1 LLQVY
6 SANEEKGI
14 GVLLVDDRPT
24 VRRGLRMWLE
34 VEPEVSV
41 VGEAA
46 DGEEAVSLA
55 EKLRPDVVLMDVK
68 MPGVD
73 GIEATGKLQAVDPC
87 IAVVILSLYDDIDT
101 RARARNA
108 GAAAFVAKHRI
119 KPELLVTIRR
129 LTLTQGGA
137 P

>member
-1 LLQVY
+1 MQLY
-6 SANEEKGI
+6 SANKEKGI
-14 GVLLVDDRPT
+14 EVLLVDDQQA

-34 VEPEVSV
+34 IEPDVSV

-46 DGEEAVSLA
+46 DGEAAVSLA
-55 EKLRPDVVLMDVK
+55 EKLHPDVVLMDVK

-73 GIEATGKLQAVDPC
+73 GIEATGKLQTVDPC

-101 RARARNA
+101 RARVRNA
-108 GAAAFVAKHRI
+108 GAAAFVAKHRM

-129 LTLTQGGA
+129 LTLTQGGR

>member
-1 LLQVY
+1 LQVY
-6 SANEEKGI
+6 SANEKKDI
-14 GVLLVDDRPT
+14 GVLLVDDRPAM
-24 VRRGLRMWLE
+24 RRGLRMWLE
-34 VEPEVSV
+34 IEPEVSV

>member
-1 LLQVY
+1 MLQVY

-87 IAVVILSLYDDIDT
+87 IAVVILSLYDDTDT
-101 RARARNA
+101 RVRARNA

>member
-87 IAVVILSLYDDIDT
+87 IAVVILSLYDDTDTRT
-101 RARARNA
+101 RARHA

>member
-34 VEPEVSV
+34 IEPDVSV

-87 IAVVILSLYDDIDT
+87 IAVVILSLYDDTDT
-101 RARARNA
+101 RVRARNA
-108 GAAAFVAKHRI
+108 GAAAFVAKHRM

-129 LTLTQGGA
+129 LTLTQGGR

>member
-1 LLQVY
+1 MQLY

-14 GVLLVDDRPT
+14 EVLLVDDQQA

-34 VEPEVSV
+34 IEPDVSV

-46 DGEEAVSLA
+46 DGEAAVSLA
-55 EKLRPDVVLMDVK
+55 EKLHPDVVLMDVK

-87 IAVVILSLYDDIDT
+87 IAVVILSLYDDTDT
-101 RARARNA
+101 RVRARNA
-108 GAAAFVAKHRI
+108 GAAAFIAKHRM
-119 KPELLVTIRR
+119 KSELLVTIRR
-129 LTLTQGGA
+129 LTLTQGGR

>member
-1 LLQVY
+1 LQLY

-34 VEPEVSV
+34 IEPDVSV

>member
-1 LLQVY
+1 MLQVY

-87 IAVVILSLYDDIDT
+87 IAVVILSLYDDTDT
-101 RARARNA
+101 RVRARNA
-108 GAAAFVAKHRI
+108 GAAAFVAKHRM

-129 LTLTQGGA
+129 LTLTQGGR

>member
-1 LLQVY
+1 
-6 SANEEKGI
+6 
-14 GVLLVDDRPT
+14 
-24 VRRGLRMWLE
+24 MWLE
-34 VEPEVSV
+34 IEPEVSV

-87 IAVVILSLYDDIDT
+87 IAVVILSHYDDTHT
-101 RARARNA
+101 RVRARNA

>member
-1 LLQVY
+1 
-6 SANEEKGI
+6 
-14 GVLLVDDRPT
+14 
-24 VRRGLRMWLE
+24 MWLE
-34 VEPEVSV
+34 IESEVSV

-46 DGEEAVSLA
+46 DGEEAVSLT
-55 EKLRPDVVLMDVK
+55 EKLRPGVVLMDVK

-87 IAVVILSLYDDIDT
+87 IAVVILSLYDDTDT
-101 RARARNA
+101 RTRARNA

>member
-1 LLQVY
+1 MQLY

-14 GVLLVDDRPT
+14 EVLLVDDQQA

-34 VEPEVSV
+34 IEPDVSV

-46 DGEEAVSLA
+46 DGEAAVSLA
-55 EKLRPDVVLMDVK
+55 EKLHPDVVLMDVK

-73 GIEATGKLQAVDPC
+73 GIEATGKLQTVDPC
-87 IAVVILSLYDDIDT
+87 IAVVILSHYDDTHT
-101 RARARNA
+101 RVRARNA
-108 GAAAFVAKHRI
+108 GAAAFVAKHRM

-129 LTLTQGGA
+129 LTLTQGGR

>member
-1 LLQVY
+1 MLQVY

-73 GIEATGKLQAVDPC
+73 GIEATGKLQTVDPC
-87 IAVVILSLYDDIDT
+87 IAVVILSHYDDTHT
-101 RARARNA
+101 RVRARNA

>member
-1 LLQVY
+1 MQVY

-34 VEPEVSV
+34 IEPEVSV

-108 GAAAFVAKHRI
+108 GATAFVAKHRI

>member
-1 LLQVY
+1 MQVY

-34 VEPEVSV
+34 IEPEVSV

-73 GIEATGKLQAVDPC
+73 GIEATRKLQAVDPC
-87 IAVVILSLYDDIDT
+87 IAVVILSLYDDTDT

-108 GAAAFVAKHRI
+108 GAAAFVAKHRMR
-119 KPELLVTIRR
+119 PELLVTIRR

>member
-1 LLQVY
+1 LQVY
-6 SANEEKGI
+6 SANEKKDI
-14 GVLLVDDRPT
+14 GVLLVDDRPA

-34 VEPEVSV
+34 IEPEVSV

>member
-1 LLQVY
+1 MLQVY

-68 MPGVD
+68 MPGMD

-101 RARARNA
+101 RARARHA

>member
-1 LLQVY
+1 LQLY

-14 GVLLVDDRPT
+14 EVLLVDDQQA

-34 VEPEVSV
+34 IEPDVSV

-46 DGEEAVSLA
+46 DGEAAVSLA
-55 EKLRPDVVLMDVK
+55 EKLHPDVVLMDVK

-73 GIEATGKLQAVDPC
+73 GIEATGKLQTVDPC
-87 IAVVILSLYDDIDT
+87 IAVVILSHYDDTDT
-101 RARARNA
+101 RVRARNA
-108 GAAAFVAKHRI
+108 GAAAFVAKHRM
-119 KPELLVTIRR
+119 KSELLVTIRR
-129 LTLTQGGA
+129 LTLTQGGR